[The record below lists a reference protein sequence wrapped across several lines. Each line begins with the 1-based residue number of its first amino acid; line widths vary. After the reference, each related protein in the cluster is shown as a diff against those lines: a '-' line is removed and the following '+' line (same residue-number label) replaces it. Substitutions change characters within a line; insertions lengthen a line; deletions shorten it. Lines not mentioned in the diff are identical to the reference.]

1 MKFVHHDTGEWIRF
15 DCNTA
20 ATRSDPTVHEYSN
33 LDSIDNAWLR
43 DTFDWMMREGL
54 IVTQCGSNTFQIRV
68 DE

>member
-1 MKFVHHDTGEWIRF
+1 MKFIHHDTGEWSRS
-15 DCNTA
+15 DCLTA
-20 ATRSDPTVHEYSN
+20 ATRSDPAIREYSS

-43 DTFDWMMREGL
+43 DTFEWMIREGL